1 LLLIDDIQFISGKER
16 TQEEFFPTFN
26 DLYQSRKQ
34 IIVSSDSSPTEIPEI
49 EERLRSR
56 FEWGLIVV
64 RMGPH
69 RRHPAPRFRDATG
82 STLTLKFASTHGQ
95 DVGVDDVNFSPH
107 SATLEARMS

>member
-1 LLLIDDIQFISGKER
+1 MLLIDDIQFISGKER

-26 DLYQSRKQ
+26 DLYESRKQ

-64 RMGPH
+64 RMGFIVGIQPLDFET
-69 RRHPAPRFRDATG
+69 RPARPSR
-82 STLTLKFASTHGQ
+82 
-95 DVGVDDVNFSPH
+95 
-107 SATLEARMS
+107 